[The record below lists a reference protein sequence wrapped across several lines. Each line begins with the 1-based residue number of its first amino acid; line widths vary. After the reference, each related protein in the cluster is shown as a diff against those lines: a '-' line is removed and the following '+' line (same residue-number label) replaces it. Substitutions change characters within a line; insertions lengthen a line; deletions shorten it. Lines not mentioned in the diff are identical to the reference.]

1 MVSRNHI
8 GILLFVV
15 LAVGFALFRWLPGE
29 EKAIRKQ
36 LAVFEQTASKK
47 SDEQAVESLLKARR
61 IAGLFNDPCQFSVD
75 AADFTGTFSRQQ
87 IMDRINLVRAAYG
100 SVTIKLYDI
109 AIDFPEENRAAVR
122 LTLRLSGQSREY
134 AVADVQ
140 EVSATLEK
148 IEGDWLFTTVRIV
161 EVLSR

>member
-1 MVSRNHI
+1 VVSRNNI

-15 LAVGFALFRWLPGE
+15 LAAGFALFRLLPGE
-29 EKAIRKQ
+29 EKEIRKQ
-36 LAVFEQTASKK
+36 LAVFERTAAKK
-47 SDEQAVESLLKARR
+47 SDEQPVESLLKARR

-87 IMDRINLVRAAYG
+87 IMERINLVRASYG
-100 SVTIKLYDI
+100 SVTVKLYDI
-109 AIDFPEENRAAVR
+109 AIEFPEENRAAVR
-122 LTLRLSGQSREY
+122 LTLRLSGQSREH

-140 EVSATLEK
+140 ETLATLEK

>member
-1 MVSRNHI
+1 MVGRNHI

-15 LAVGFALFRWLPGE
+15 LAAGFAVFRLLPGE

-36 LAVFEQTASKK
+36 LTVFEQTASKN

-75 AADFTGTFSRQQ
+75 AVDFTGTFSRQQ
-87 IMDRINLVRAAYG
+87 TMDRINLVRAAYS
-100 SVTIKLYDI
+100 SVTVKLYDI
-109 AIDFPEENRAAVR
+109 AIDFPEENKAAVG